1 MPQNNSKFI
10 RSALLSVYS
19 KEGLVSFAE
28 GLRKLDVQLIASGGT
43 YAFLRENGLEV
54 TAVEELTS
62 YGEMLGGR
70 VKTLHPYIFGGI
82 LARRSHMSD
91 LNDLAA
97 FQIPLIDLV
106 VVDLYPF
113 EQAVLEG
120 RSHEEIIEKIDVG
133 GVALLRAAAKNYEDV
148 LVVSSSTQYA
158 QVIGVLQEEN
168 GSTKSELRRTFAT
181 AAFQRTMAY
190 DQHIGE
196 YLRGDSDGNMRGDSD
211 GNMRGD
217 SDGIMRGDTDG
228 IMRGDSVGLNHQNL
242 LASTPMVLRYGENP
256 QQDGRFYGDIQQVV
270 EVMGGKQLSYN
281 NLLDLDSALFLLAD
295 LPSPSF
301 AVIKHNNPCGVAH
314 RSGALHAWEAALAG
328 DPVSAF
334 GGIIASNVSIDL
346 ETALEIDKIFYEIL
360 VAPDYHPDALAL
372 LQKRKNR
379 ILLRQT
385 STDLPSYSLRSA
397 LNGILWQSRDE
408 QLSSPNQWKVVTT
421 AKPSPAQ
428 LLDLELAER
437 LVKHTKSNAIVLVKD
452 QQLIGSGMGQS
463 SRIEALRQAVHKAR
477 SFGFDLS
484 GSVMASDAFFPF
496 ADTVEAACAEGI
508 RTILQPGGSLRDQ
521 ESIDFCNLHD
531 MAMVCTGLRH
541 FKH

>member
-1 MPQNNSKFI
+1 MPQNNPKFI

-19 KEGLVSFAE
+19 KKGLVSFAE

-70 VKTLHPYIFGGI
+70 VKTLHPHIFGGI
-82 LARRSHMSD
+82 LARRSQMGD
-91 LNDLAA
+91 LNDLAS

-148 LVVSSSTQYA
+148 LVVSSSTQYT

-190 DQHIGE
+190 DQHIGD
-196 YLRGDSDGNMRGDSD
+196 YLLGDSDGNMREDSD
-211 GNMRGD
+211 GF
-217 SDGIMRGDTDG
+217 
-228 IMRGDSVGLNHQNL
+228 NHQNL

-270 EVMGGKQLSYN
+270 EVMSGKQLSYN

-314 RSGALHAWEAALAG
+314 RSGALHAWEAALAC

-334 GGIIASNVSIDL
+334 GGVIASNVSIDL

-379 ILLRQT
+379 ILLRQN
-385 STDLPSYSLRSA
+385 STELPSSSLRSA

>member
-1 MPQNNSKFI
+1 M
-10 RSALLSVYS
+10 
-19 KEGLVSFAE
+19 
-28 GLRKLDVQLIASGGT
+28 
-43 YAFLRENGLEV
+43 
-54 TAVEELTS
+54 
-62 YGEMLGGR
+62 
-70 VKTLHPYIFGGI
+70 
-82 LARRSHMSD
+82 
-91 LNDLAA
+91 
-97 FQIPLIDLV
+97 
-106 VVDLYPF
+106 
-113 EQAVLEG
+113 
-120 RSHEEIIEKIDVG
+120 
-133 GVALLRAAAKNYEDV
+133 
-148 LVVSSSTQYA
+148 
-158 QVIGVLQEEN
+158 
-168 GSTKSELRRTFAT
+168 RRTFAT

-190 DQHIGE
+190 DQHIGD
-196 YLRGDSDGNMRGDSD
+196 YLRGDSDGNIRGDSF
-211 GNMRGD
+211 
-217 SDGIMRGDTDG
+217 
-228 IMRGDSVGLNHQNL
+228 GLNHQNL
-242 LASTPMVLRYGENP
+242 LALTPMVLRYGENP

-314 RSGALHAWEAALAG
+314 RSDALHAWEAALAG

-372 LQKRKNR
+372 LKKRKNR

-421 AKPSPAQ
+421 AQPSPAQ

>member
-70 VKTLHPYIFGGI
+70 VKTLHPHIFGGI
-82 LARRSHMSD
+82 LARRAQMSD

-148 LVVSSSTQYA
+148 LVVSSSTQYS
-158 QVIGVLQEEN
+158 QVIGVLQEEH
-168 GSTKSELRRTFAT
+168 GSTKSELRRSFAT
-181 AAFQRTMAY
+181 AAFQRTMVY
-190 DQHIGE
+190 DQHIGD
-196 YLRGDSDGNMRGDSD
+196 YLRGDSDRF
-211 GNMRGD
+211 
-217 SDGIMRGDTDG
+217 
-228 IMRGDSVGLNHQNL
+228 NHQNL

-379 ILLRQT
+379 ILLRQN
-385 STDLPSYSLRSA
+385 STELPSYSLRSA

>member
-43 YAFLRENGLEV
+43 YAFLREKGLEV

-70 VKTLHPYIFGGI
+70 VKTLHPHIFGGI
-82 LARRSHMSD
+82 LARRSQMGD

-148 LVVSSSTQYA
+148 LVVSSSTQYS
-158 QVIGVLQEEN
+158 QVIAVLQEDN
-168 GSTKSELRRTFAT
+168 GSTKSEMRRTFAT

-190 DQHIGE
+190 DQHIGD

-217 SDGIMRGDTDG
+217 SDR
-228 IMRGDSVGLNHQNL
+228 SNHQNL

-421 AKPSPAQ
+421 AQPSPAQ

>member
-43 YAFLRENGLEV
+43 YAFLREKGLEV

-70 VKTLHPYIFGGI
+70 VKTLHPHIFGGI
-82 LARRSHMSD
+82 LARRAQMSD

-148 LVVSSSTQYA
+148 LVVSSSTQYS

-168 GSTKSELRRTFAT
+168 GSTKSELRRKFAT

-190 DQHIGE
+190 DQHIGD
-196 YLRGDSDGNMRGDSD
+196 YLRGDSDGF
-211 GNMRGD
+211 
-217 SDGIMRGDTDG
+217 
-228 IMRGDSVGLNHQNL
+228 NHQNL

-379 ILLRQT
+379 ILLRQN
-385 STDLPSYSLRSA
+385 STELPSYSLRSA

>member
-43 YAFLRENGLEV
+43 YAFLRENALEV

-70 VKTLHPYIFGGI
+70 VKTLHPHVFGGI
-82 LARRSHMSD
+82 LARRAQMSD

-148 LVVSSSTQYA
+148 LVVSSSTQYS
-158 QVIGVLQEEN
+158 QVIGVLQEEH

-190 DQHIGE
+190 DQHIGD
-196 YLRGDSDGNMRGDSD
+196 YLRGDSDG
-211 GNMRGD
+211 
-217 SDGIMRGDTDG
+217 
-228 IMRGDSVGLNHQNL
+228 LNHQNL
-242 LASTPMVLRYGENP
+242 FASTPMVLRYGENP

-372 LQKRKNR
+372 LQKKKNR
-379 ILLRQT
+379 ILLRQI
-385 STDLPSYSLRSA
+385 STELPSYSLRSA

-408 QLSSPNQWKVVTT
+408 QLSSPHQWKVVTT

-463 SRIEALRQAVHKAR
+463 SRIEALRQAIHKAR

-496 ADTVEAACAEGI
+496 ADTVEAAYAEGI